1 MKPPKLAITAV
12 ILFLVAGLAH
22 GQTSIGFPPLPPVPK
37 TGRLPDNPGA
47 TQFTF
52 IVAGDNRPNGKTSKQ
67 PKMLSRI
74 FTDAQSFNPT
84 FFLWCGDT
92 ISGHTADGPTL
103 KQQYHVFKTIASKA
117 KRPVFN
123 APGNHEMDLVVTD
136 PTAKTT
142 VEMPNTK
149 LIEFYLQ
156 FMRPKHARKH
166 AYGAFSYGNSRFIA
180 MSTEEVAPPFVARS
194 AGRVVASGLKLDP
207 GYVSQ
212 EQIAKLKEDL
222 ETNKDKD
229 HIFVFMHHPIKPN
242 QAASGLDA
250 ATAANLD
257 QIFQAHSKVSYVLAA
272 HEHLYYNA
280 NTNTLTP
287 PEWKKGSSPIY
298 LVTGGAGAP
307 LDHCGDNTG
316 YCNAFYHYLVFNVDG
331 DKVNV
336 QVIAM
341 QAKLQKPKTKKHGRK
356 Q

>member
-1 MKPPKLAITAV
+1 MKPPTLAIITG
-12 ILFLVAGLAH
+12 ILFLVTGLAH
-22 GQTSIGFPPLPPVPK
+22 GQTTTGFPPLPPIPK
-37 TGRLPDNPGA
+37 TGQLPDKPGA

-74 FTDAQSFNPT
+74 LQDAQRFNPT
-84 FFLWCGDT
+84 FYLWCGDT

-103 KQQYHVFKTIASKA
+103 KKQYHVFKTTAAKA

-136 PTAKTT
+136 PVAKTT

-149 LIEFYLQ
+149 LIEFYLKY
-156 FMRPKHARKH
+156 MRPKHARKH
-166 AYGAFSYGNSRFIA
+166 AYGAFSYGNSRFIS

-194 AGRVVASGLKLDP
+194 EGRVVASGLKLDP

-212 EQIAKLKEDL
+212 EQIVKLKEDL
-222 ETNKDKD
+222 EANKDKD

-242 QAASGLDA
+242 KAASRLDA
-250 ATAANLD
+250 ATADNLEK
-257 QIFQAHSKVSYVLAA
+257 IFAGNSKVSYVLAA
-272 HEHLYYNA
+272 HEHVYYNA

-307 LDHCGDNTG
+307 LDSCGDNTG
-316 YCNAFYHYLVFNVDG
+316 YCGAFYHYLVFNVDG
-331 DKVNV
+331 DKVKV
-336 QVIAM
+336 QVIALPE
-341 QAKLQKPKTKKHGRK
+341 KLKKPQTKKRSK